1 MFSSKPVKIPTFGD
15 VMKETTTQT
24 LETTIQSNIIPA
36 ANNSRILMIREC
48 LKIHIYKD
56 KRF

>member
-15 VMKETTTQT
+15 VMKETTTQP
-24 LETTIQSNIIPA
+24 LETTIQSNIIPT

-48 LKIHIYKD
+48 LKIYIYKD